1 MRCSTSIYFRK
12 INFNDAT
19 FHFSQL
25 FVPVNGKPTCYLY
38 SGLFT
43 FTLNST
49 TPQTKGTSNWCA
61 SLSETHPKA
70 PQPLPTFCIQFDL
83 YCLPWLAQSCR
94 QVNTAR
100 SHEWKPQSETARL
113 HCIYLWNL
121 TLCFQSLVTIH
132 SLTSYSIWACLI
144 FQLGVG
150 TCFRDWISICHG
162 SGAGVTAT
170 LFSEFSHNM
179 SNLHRTWCYAN
190 VVKEQN
196 NLLGTK
202 HLHVEFPEQFKEQ
215 YVFGMWWSH

>member
-1 MRCSTSIYFRK
+1 MQLFTLVNYLFPSMGSLH
-12 INFNDAT
+12 AT
-19 FHFSQL
+19 FILGYSPLRSIQRHLRQRER
-25 FVPVNGKPTCYLY
+25 PTGAPRCL
-38 SGLFT
+38 
-43 FTLNST
+43 
-49 TPQTKGTSNWCA
+49 
-61 SLSETHPKA
+61 KA

-162 SGAGVTAT
+162 SVAGVTAT